1 MIQVLKLDFLVLII
15 KEKDMVEKLT
25 RTVFHFHFTWI
36 ENLNFYQKFSKLKI
50 TEFNNDWKSTLN
62 LARIS

>member
-15 KEKDMVEKLT
+15 KEKDRVEKLT
-25 RTVFHFHFTWI
+25 RTVFHFTWI